1 MPFLLLASLAL
12 ASSPARPPSQ
22 GATGSAQ
29 EQAAPADA
37 AQSDALRFELPPGP
51 AAAAWASVAADTAP
65 AMLAQGVREW
75 ARPQAWDQET
85 SWRAWAQHVLSARTE
100 PSKRVELA
108 AAALGH
114 GRDEDAWEHFART
127 PDAAD
132 RRALL
137 PLFVPGVEP
146 DQLALADSSNQLR
159 LPDGAALTPRLPPL
173 ARPVGERL
181 LGTGR
186 LERREMKVLGLELG
200 AARVDV
206 RIAMEP
212 EGVQV
217 DFDNVRGG
225 PARCTVAL
233 PEPLDFE
240 LVSAYLDW
248 ERLESDARAPIEVR
262 LSPGAPTVSLYGR
275 LAPRHVRWPSTLPR
289 ELEPRAQRHGFALIC
304 APHSALC
311 ARTQGFAAALST
323 LCELPSRC
331 EQLGL
336 GERGEHPRATR
347 LDFSPAPDVE
357 RKFRALVSRAEAWAL
372 ER

>member
-1 MPFLLLASLAL
+1 MAPQ
-12 ASSPARPPSQ
+12 PSH
-22 GATGSAQ
+22 GATVAAQ
-29 EQAAPADA
+29 EQPAPADA
-37 AQSDALRFELPPGP
+37 PQADTLRFELPPGP
-51 AAAAWASVAADTAP
+51 AGAAWASGGADAAP
-65 AMLAQGVREW
+65 ASLAQGVTEW
-75 ARPQAWDQET
+75 ARPQSWEQET
-85 SWRAWAQHVLSARTE
+85 SWRAWAQHVISARTE
-100 PSKRVELA
+100 PSKRSELA

-114 GRDEDAWEHFART
+114 GRDEDAWEHFARA
-127 PDAAD
+127 PDAAE

-137 PLFVPGVEP
+137 PLFLPGVAP
-146 DQLALADSSNQLR
+146 DQLAPAHTSSGLR
-159 LPDGAALTPRLPPL
+159 LADGAALSPRLPPL

-186 LERREMKVLGLELG
+186 LERREMKVLGLEIG

-206 RIAMEP
+206 RVAIEP

-217 DFDNVRGG
+217 DFDNVRGE

-248 ERLESDARAPIEVR
+248 ERLERDARAPIEVR
-262 LSPGAPTVSLYGR
+262 LSPGAATVSVYGR
-275 LAPRHVRWPSTLPR
+275 LAPRHVRWPSTLPN
-289 ELEPRAQRHGFALIC
+289 ELEPRAQLHGFTLIC
-304 APHSALC
+304 SPKSVLC
-311 ARTQGFAAALST
+311 ARASGFAAALEALSG
-323 LCELPSRC
+323 LPGRC

-336 GERGEHPRATR
+336 GERGAHPQATR

-372 ER
+372 AR